1 VVVKAAA
8 GAMVGAVG
16 DLVVADCSPRVAWE
30 VMEAEGCRV
39 EGAPG
44 GVAEGLGAT
53 GAVVG
58 GGGEVARGGDQ
69 RWGCKGWRG
78 AESQRRSGRQ
88 GWRGRRWRRR
98 RK

>member
-39 EGAPG
+39 EVAPWE
-44 GVAEGLGAT
+44 VAEGLEAT
-53 GAVVG
+53 VAVVEEVEEVALG
-58 GGGEVARGGDQ
+58 GGSEVRVQRVEGG
-69 RWGCKGWRG
+69 
-78 AESQRRSGRQ
+78 
-88 GWRGRRWRRR
+88 
-98 RK
+98 